1 MSVAKVVELS
11 SRSETSFEDAIER
24 GVVKAGESVRNMK
37 EAWVNQ
43 MTVQIEGTTVVGYQ
57 VDMKITFVVD

>member
-1 MSVAKVVELS
+1 MSVAKVVEIS
-11 SRSETSFEDAIER
+11 SRSETSFEDAIEK
-24 GVVKAGESVRNMK
+24 GVVKAGESVRNMR

-43 MTVQIEGTTVVGYQ
+43 MTVQIDGTTVVGYQ